1 MLPILSTHLLSQSM
15 IERPC
20 MYYQCAACTR
30 QSSDCCSCN
39 KTLLF
44 LAVMLYMALPVFQN
58 NFWLLSPL
66 LFSWLYMERPKHL
79 HTSDLNLKTAS
90 AFSQTLTL
98 GYIQP
103 SPPLMPLSKTCG
115 RDQVHGKMVAHW
127 QMVTAVTVS
136 LHYVCHSCKVNNF

>member
-1 MLPILSTHLLSQSM
+1 MLPIISTHLLSQSM

-20 MYYQCAACTR
+20 MYYQCAALY
-30 QSSDCCSCN
+30 SCN
-39 KTLLF
+39 KPLLF

-79 HTSDLNLKTAS
+79 HTTSICI
-90 AFSQTLTL
+90 LTNFDTGL
-98 GYIQP
+98 HSTRSTTYA
-103 SPPLMPLSKTCG
+103 LSETCG